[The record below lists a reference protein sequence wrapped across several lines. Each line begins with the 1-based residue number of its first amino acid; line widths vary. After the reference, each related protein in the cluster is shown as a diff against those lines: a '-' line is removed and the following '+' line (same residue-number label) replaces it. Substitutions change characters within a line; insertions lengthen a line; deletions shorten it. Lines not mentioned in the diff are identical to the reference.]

1 MSEPFYHDHETLEAF
16 VRALARATPYKSHP
30 LGFEDSI
37 DVYWSNEAQEWVKE
51 LDSRLAPTLPVSASR
66 VSQETIARKLA
77 GYDDCIYAAEVGE
90 LDHDDTV
97 KFCPNCEKPNQF
109 GELCI
114 ACSRD
119 EQEAIDAGERW
130 AEEGERNGYPFGTI
144 GAETR

>member
-1 MSEPFYHDHETLEAF
+1 M
-16 VRALARATPYKSHP
+16 TPQDQY
-30 LGFEDSI
+30 
-37 DVYWSNEAQEWVKE
+37 N
-51 LDSRLAPTLPVSASR
+51 R
-66 VSQETIARKLA
+66 TIAHLNQSEEVHA
-77 GYDDCIYAAEVGE
+77 NCEECGAAIPVEVTLCDDCIYAAEAGGP
-90 LDHDDTV
+90 DHDDTV

-130 AEEGERNGYPFGTI
+130 ADEGEGNGYPFGTI